1 MNRNRKRKKLSRWRL
16 TLAFTLIIFI
26 VFLLTSVIVAAILF
40 VGNYF
45 GILSISELSNSLL
58 SLIYLALFSIL
69 IGTLLTAILSRIP
82 LKPFNAIITA
92 TDTLASGDF
101 SVRLNLKGTP
111 EIQRFTTSFNHM
123 AEELGSS
130 EMLRTDFVNNF
141 SHEFKSPIVS
151 IRGFAKMLKYND
163 LSKEEYNEYL
173 DIIISESERLSQ
185 LATNVLNLSKVE
197 NQTFLSSPKEYNL
210 TEQIRLAVAMMA
222 QKWSSKKVSFDFD
235 CDEIFF
241 YGNEELMNQVWI
253 NLIDNAIKFS
263 PANDNINMSL
273 KCQSNTILFTIH
285 DNGPG
290 MGEEV
295 QKHIFD
301 KFYQGNS
308 SHTSQGNGLGLT
320 IAYKIVK
327 LHSGSIQVSSSQ
339 TSGTTFEIELPNK
352 DRISCK

>member
-1 MNRNRKRKKLSRWRL
+1 MNRNKKRKKLSRWRL
-16 TLAFTLIIFI
+16 TLAFTLIIFT

-40 VGNYF
+40 VGNHF
-45 GILSISELSNSLL
+45 GILSISELSNSLP
-58 SLIYLALFSIL
+58 SLLYLALFSIL
-69 IGTLLTAILSRIP
+69 VGTLLSAIFSRIP
-82 LKPFNAIITA
+82 LKPFNEIITA

-111 EIQRFTTSFNHM
+111 EIQKFTTSFNDM
-123 AEELGSS
+123 AEELGSL

-163 LSKEEYNEYL
+163 LTKEERNEYL

-197 NQTFLSSPKEYNL
+197 NQTFLPSPKVYNL
-210 TEQIRLAVAMMA
+210 TEQIRLVIAMAA

-263 PANDNINMSL
+263 LANADIHMRL
-273 KCQSNTILFTIH
+273 KRQSDTLLFTIH

-290 MGEEV
+290 MDKEV

-301 KFYQGNS
+301 KFYQGNP
-308 SHTSQGNGLGLT
+308 SHTGQGNGLGLT
-320 IAYKIVK
+320 IAHKIVT
-327 LHSGSIQVSSSQ
+327 LHSGSICVYSSE
-339 TSGTTFEIELPNK
+339 TDGTTFEIKLPKPPN
-352 DRISCK
+352 RE